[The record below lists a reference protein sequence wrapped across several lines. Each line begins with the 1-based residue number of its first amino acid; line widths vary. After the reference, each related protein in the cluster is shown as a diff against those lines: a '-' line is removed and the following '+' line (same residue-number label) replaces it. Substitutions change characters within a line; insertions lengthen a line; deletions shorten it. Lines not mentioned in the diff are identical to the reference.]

1 MKTSWKCL
9 EDIFARLLQHVL
21 DTSSRH
27 LCKTYDKD
35 EHIPLDQDIFKTSS
49 QDVRAR
55 GIYWSWS
62 RCLEDIFWRQRQKTS
77 LLRQRFAGK
86 SHGLKSGDW
95 AAHGL
100 SVFFWEITLSTNLC
114 VKSSSVAF
122 AVWVWGVAP
131 SCIKH
136 CWLITIS
143 HPIERCI

>member
-1 MKTSWKCL
+1 MSW
-9 EDIFARLLQHVL
+9 
-21 DTSSRH
+21 RH
-27 LCKTYDKD
+27 LCKTSSTCFG
-35 EHIPLDQDIFKTSS
+35 HVFKTSL
-49 QDVRAR
+49 QDVWPRR
-55 GIYWSWS
+55 TYSSWS
-62 RCLEDIFWRQRQKTS
+62 RHFQDVFSRCTSKGNILILIKMSWRHLLKTKTKDVFKTS

-86 SHGLKSGDW
+86 SHELKSGDW